1 MFFCR
6 GANAA
11 PCTPGARACGIL
23 YWQVV
28 CACVVV
34 VRLMCRKVSPS
45 AAFSG
50 DRRDEICSTSATLG
64 KKFPRPL
71 AAACNARRNS
81 YGATAILE
89 LEICHC
95 SNISFEQWIFFACQ
109 SFQVNLFYAEKRPPQ
124 NIRFCAQPHFYL
136 PQLSSEKFAVV
147 S

>member
-1 MFFCR
+1 MGQLQNLCFFA
-6 GANAA
+6 GVLTPPPA
-11 PCTPGARACGIL
+11 PLAPARAGFCTGKW
-23 YWQVV
+23 Y
-28 CACVVV
+28 ACVVV

-81 YGATAILE
+81 YGVTAILE

-124 NIRFCAQPHFYL
+124 NIKFCVQPLF
-136 PQLSSEKFAVV
+136 S
-147 S
+147 

>member
-1 MFFCR
+1 VHIIFAGVLTPPPAPLAPAHAGFCT
-6 GANAA
+6 GKW
-11 PCTPGARACGIL
+11 
-23 YWQVV
+23 Y
-28 CACVVV
+28 ACVVV

-81 YGATAILE
+81 YGVTAILE

-95 SNISFEQWIFFACQ
+95 SNISFEQWIF
-109 SFQVNLFYAEKRPPQ
+109 
-124 NIRFCAQPHFYL
+124 L
-136 PQLSSEKFAVV
+136 PANPSK
-147 S
+147 

>member
-1 MFFCR
+1 MQNLCVFAGVLTPPPAPLAPAHAGFCT
-6 GANAA
+6 GKW
-11 PCTPGARACGIL
+11 
-23 YWQVV
+23 Y
-28 CACVVV
+28 ACVVV

-81 YGATAILE
+81 YGVTAILE

-124 NIRFCAQPHFYL
+124 NIRFGNSPLFL
-136 PQLSSEKFAVV
+136 KK
-147 S
+147 